1 MLTAPQVRP
10 AATVAATNLVTSL
23 PMVFSTLLF
32 GGIQTTVPVAVRPVW
47 GTGLDPHHII
57 GLHKFALHKL
67 AKAEGV
73 ANSPPVT
80 PAGSWTALAEAEG
93 FEPSMGL

>member
-1 MLTAPQVRP
+1 
-10 AATVAATNLVTSL
+10 
-23 PMVFSTLLF
+23 MVFSTLLF

-47 GTGLDPHHII
+47 GTGLDPHHRI

-67 AKAEGV
+67 AKDRV
-73 ANSPPVT
+73 RANSPPGA
-80 PAGSWTALAEAEG
+80 PAGSWAALAEAEG

>member
-1 MLTAPQVRP
+1 
-10 AATVAATNLVTSL
+10 
-23 PMVFSTLLF
+23 MVFSTLLF
-32 GGIQTTVPVAVRPVW
+32 GGIQMTVPITVEPVC
-47 GTGLDPHHII
+47 GTGLGPHHRF